1 MGGVSQGGLTVLYIY
16 RSLSLILHL
25 QCEDETG
32 DPGLMFVLSPDDTH
46 AALALRGAPVP
57 QGRGSC
63 I

>member
-25 QCEDETG
+25 QCG

-46 AALALRGAPVP
+46 AALGA
-57 QGRGSC
+57 
-63 I
+63 